1 MEQSEELSQH
11 KDDEEE
17 DEEEEEA
24 LEGEEGQEK
33 VVGDDEEAGGGG
45 GEEWE
50 GLMWSGRRAGD
61 KETLVSAILEEK
73 SSGERRKHRTIS
85 ILMVCFYKNLNK

>member
-11 KDDEEE
+11 REDEDEE
-17 DEEEEEA
+17 DEDA

-33 VVGDDEEAGGGG
+33 VVGEDEEAGGGG
-45 GEEWE
+45 GEEWA

-61 KETLVSAILEEK
+61 METLVSAILEE
-73 SSGERRKHRTIS
+73 GLWRK
-85 ILMVCFYKNLNK
+85 KKKK